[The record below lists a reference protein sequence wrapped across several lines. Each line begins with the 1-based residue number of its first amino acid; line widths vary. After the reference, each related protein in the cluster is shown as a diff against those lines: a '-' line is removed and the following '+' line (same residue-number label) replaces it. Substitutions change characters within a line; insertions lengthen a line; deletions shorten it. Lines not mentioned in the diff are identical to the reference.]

1 MEKKLLITDLDDTLY
16 DWTGFFVPAFYAMVD
31 EIVALT
37 GLNRARLL
45 HEYRETHQRLG
56 TVEYPYATLKLPSIR
71 RHFAQL
77 DDVAR
82 KEALRPAF
90 LRFNA
95 IRDGS
100 LRLFPGVEETLQTLR
115 ARGVPVIGYTESSQE
130 NGFYRLERLGVSGYF
145 QHVYTYHSRFRSG
158 YAPSDKVMTVQ
169 TRKPDTAVLLRICER
184 ERHAP
189 GEVVYVGDSLVKDV
203 YMGKMAGATAVWA
216 NYPRES
222 NDYHEKLAAITSWTE
237 EDMAREERLSRHLSE
252 GAVRPDH
259 VIHSFPE
266 ILPIVL
272 GG

>member
-1 MEKKLLITDLDDTLY
+1 MPKINYQKKL
-16 DWTGFFVPAFYAMVD
+16 
-31 EIVALT
+31 
-37 GLNRARLL
+37 
-45 HEYRETHQRLG
+45 
-56 TVEYPYATLKLPSIR
+56 
-71 RHFAQL
+71 
-77 DDVAR
+77 
-82 KEALRPAF
+82 
-90 LRFNA
+90 
-95 IRDGS
+95 
-100 LRLFPGVEETLQTLR
+100 EETLQTLR

-145 QHVYTYHSRFRSG
+145 QHVYTYHSRFQSG

-184 ERHAP
+184 ERYAP

-252 GAVRPDH
+252 GAVRPDY